1 MTIHTIG
8 ESHSV
13 NGWQNIEGIKIHYIR
28 GKLAYSIGRDGID
41 VSFAKAGDTLVFCFG
56 EIDCRC
62 HVHKHITKTRSYKA
76 VIDAIVERYTAQIK
90 KAVGDLD
97 VKVCLFNVLP
107 PVQKANTRENPNY
120 PYLGTDDERK
130 LYARHFN
137 NRLQEFCQ
145 ENQYVFFDVY
155 DKYADSNGFLNKALS
170 DGNVHVRDEIH
181 IVEFLNQ
188 MTGLKARHVARIN
201 FSIVFYVVLAF
212 LVLICLYRFRVTV
225 RYSRR
230 NLKGARLSIHL

>member
-62 HVHKHITKTRSYKA
+62 HVHKHVTKTRSYKA

-90 KAVGDLD
+90 KAVSDLD

-107 PVQKANTRENPNY
+107 PVQKANTRENPSY

-130 LYARHFN
+130 LYAKHFN
-137 NRLQEFCQ
+137 DGLREFCQ

-170 DGNVHVRDEIH
+170 DGNVHVRDEVH
-181 IVEFLNQ
+181 IVDFLNQ
-188 MTGLKARHVARIN
+188 NLTAVTKKRSSV
-201 FSIVFYVVLAF
+201 VFYFILAF
-212 LVLICLYRFRVTV
+212 LILICLYRFRITV
-225 RYSRR
+225 RNSRR
-230 NLKGARLSIHL
+230 NLIGARLSIHL